1 MGCADYSR
9 VWTERDW
16 NPLTWEDGVKG
27 NSRVAYAVSK
37 TYAEKAAWEFM
48 EKASPHFDLIA
59 LNPPGVFG
67 YADLVPSLIRSP
79 LLERPSSLS
88 EVGGSDMYLLALF
101 DPNLKEIPKT
111 WSPFYIDV
119 RDVAIAHVK
128 AAFAPASAGNHR
140 YLIAGPGY
148 GTNKMVYFI
157 FLSDLIHSGS

>member
-1 MGCADYSR
+1 
-9 VWTERDW
+9 
-16 NPLTWEDGVKG
+16 
-27 NSRVAYAVSK
+27 
-37 TYAEKAAWEFM
+37 M
-48 EKASPHFDLIA
+48 EKASPHFDLIV

-67 YADLVPSLIRSP
+67 YANLVLSLIRRP

-128 AAFAPASAGNHR
+128 AAFAPASAGNQR

-148 GTNKMVYFI
+148 GTNKMVYCT
-157 FLSDLIHSGS
+157 LSLT